1 MTGEPENDRCYFCSG
16 KLAPGLATIPFVIGA
31 NVVII
36 KQVPAEVC
44 VQCGEAIMN
53 SEVAATVD
61 KLLKQA
67 QQSGFEVSIVTYKE
81 PTLTPA

>member
-1 MTGEPENDRCYFCSG
+1 MTGELENDRCYFCSG
-16 KLAPGLATIPFVIGA
+16 NLEPGLATIPFVIGT

-44 VQCGEAIMN
+44 VQCGEAVMN
-53 SEVAATVD
+53 SEVAAVVD

-67 QQSGFEVSIVTYKE
+67 QEFGFEVSILTYEE
-81 PTLTPA
+81 PALTPA